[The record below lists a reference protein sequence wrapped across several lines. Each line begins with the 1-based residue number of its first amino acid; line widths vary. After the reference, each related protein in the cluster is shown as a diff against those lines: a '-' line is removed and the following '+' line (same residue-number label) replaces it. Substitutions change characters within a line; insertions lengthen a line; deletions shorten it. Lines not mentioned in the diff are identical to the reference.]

1 MGCPMGLGES
11 YESEGALGEFCEARS
26 GLYGRSIGPVVR
38 GGNYEGPIGKY
49 LEVPWG
55 CTWVL

>member
-1 MGCPMGLGES
+1 MGLGES